1 MQVYKSNSR
10 LAKQLQRTSPHPSL
24 SDPTQFFLSGFLV
37 HFRGVVRN
45 RTTSIF
51 FRLLRAASV
60 INAWREKKTVR
71 RKKI

>member
-10 LAKQLQRTSPHPSL
+10 PAKQLQRTSPHPSL

-37 HFRGVVRN
+37 HFRGIVIN

-60 INAWREKKTVR
+60 INAWRNKKF
-71 RKKI
+71 